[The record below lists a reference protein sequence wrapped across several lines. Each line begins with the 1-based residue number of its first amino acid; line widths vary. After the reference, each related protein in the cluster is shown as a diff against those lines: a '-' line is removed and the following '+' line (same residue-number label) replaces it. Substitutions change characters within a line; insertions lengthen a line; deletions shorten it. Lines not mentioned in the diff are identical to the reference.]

1 MTDGFTGNILLK
13 SCEGIS
19 SLIFKLLRNQLGNS
33 EHFDAIE
40 KLFDHAESPGGLL
53 CGLERIVVKC
63 HGNVTPRSML
73 SGISGAVHFI
83 QQNLIER
90 MKAHFSLFS

>member
-40 KLFDHAESPGGLL
+40 KLFDHAESPGGL
-53 CGLERIVVKC
+53 ERIVVKC